1 MSQYFPSRGLFPSS
15 NFHFFFF
22 FQNFEFLQQFGISMA
37 VVRSQFFFFSFPMIF
52 WQLVSLYSKIFNFF
66 FLSLI
71 HIYFLVGFHL
81 VSSWLLVRAFNNSI
95 VKDVGFTY
103 CLFYFYFIFLFSQ
116 QIGFSI
122 DRKGQ
127 KIQKI
132 TIGPATCY
140 SIPAVQWQSCYRL

>member
-22 FQNFEFLQQFGISMA
+22 FQNFEFLQQIGISMA
-37 VVRSQFFFFSFPMIF
+37 VVISQFFFFSFPIF
-52 WQLVSLYSKIFNFF
+52 FGSWSHCIPKFSIF

-95 VKDVGFTY
+95 VKDVGFNY
-103 CLFYFYFIFLFSQ
+103 CLLYFYFIFLFSQ